1 MAILCIVLFVF
12 PEKGIQVGNTTIEFP
27 TYRDYFAVNTDKEEA
42 NKKDLTELFDS
53 TVVLSEIDSA
63 IIKHKLDSLHQYR
76 KTIQVT
82 SNAKPALHRFF
93 DALDN
98 AQNKK
103 VRIMHYGD
111 SQIEADRITAY
122 FRNELQS
129 KFGGYGVGLFSVIDV
144 APKMSVNISYSDNWK
159 RYSGFGQKD
168 SEVKHTKYGAL
179 LSFCRYAPIPN
190 TTTIEDTTTYHAWI
204 KLLKPRVSFGRTKS
218 YQQLHVF
225 LSNTHS
231 AVNYVILADNVVVKS
246 GTIDANTPF
255 EVIKADFSS
264 TPEEITIS
272 FDGKD
277 SPNILGLSLEGNTGV
292 VADNIALRGSSGT
305 VFSQL
310 DHTMLSN
317 MYANLNPN
325 LIILEFG
332 GNVMPY
338 IKDEQGAKEYG
349 NWFKSQISFLK
360 RLNPNAAFI
369 VIGPG
374 DMSIKEKTEYVTYP
388 NLEFVRDALRDAA
401 LSTNCLFWDMY
412 EVMGGK
418 NSMPTWVNATPPLA
432 ATDYIHFSPLG
443 ARKIGEEFYANL
455 INMYKEYKGI
465 PTVKKEVIQNDSI
478 TSEK

>member
-1 MAILCIVLFVF
+1 MAILCGILFVF
-12 PEKGIQVGNTTIEFP
+12 PDEGIQIGNTTIEFP
-27 TYRDYFAVNTDKEEA
+27 SYNDYFVANTDENEP

-53 TVVLSEIDSA
+53 TVVISEIDSA

-82 SNAKPALHRFF
+82 NNAKPALHRFF

-168 SEVKHTKYGAL
+168 PEVKHNKYGAL

-190 TTTIEDTTTYHAWI
+190 VTTLEDTTTYHAWI
-204 KLLKPRVSFGRTKS
+204 KLLKPRASFGKTKS
-218 YQQLHVF
+218 YQQLQLF

-231 AVNYVILADNVVVKS
+231 AVNYVILADNVVVKN

-255 EVIKADFSS
+255 EVLTTHFNT

-277 SPNILGLSLEGNTGV
+277 SPNILGLSLEGTTGV

-310 DHTMLSN
+310 DKTMLSN

-418 NSMPTWVNATPPLA
+418 NSMPNWVNAQPPLA

-443 ARKIGEEFYANL
+443 ARKIGEEFYTNL
-455 INMYKEYKGI
+455 MNMYKEYKGI
-465 PTVKKEVIQNDSI
+465 PTVKKEVTQNDSI
-478 TSEK
+478 PSEK